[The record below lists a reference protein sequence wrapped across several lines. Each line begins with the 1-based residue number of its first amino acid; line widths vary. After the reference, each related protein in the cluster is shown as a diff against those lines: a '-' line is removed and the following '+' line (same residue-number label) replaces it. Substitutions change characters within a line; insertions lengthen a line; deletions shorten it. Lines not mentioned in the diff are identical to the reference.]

1 MPADILFATVLGS
14 LRAFGLLLALPSLGG
29 NGIPPT
35 IRAALALILGGLVA
49 SSAPPGSAALAVG
62 WAALALAA
70 GHQLLLGLAM
80 GFVVRSVLSV
90 AELMGRLIAG
100 EIGLSAAPGFNAP
113 VPAQEPL
120 PAFVGLF
127 GALMFFLLHAQE
139 SVLAAFARSFVLA
152 PAGAGGFS
160 PAAGSTLITAVA
172 RLLELAVRMA
182 APFIALNFVVTL
194 GFSIL
199 GRAVP
204 KMNVFIVSYAMRVMF
219 GLLLLAGAG
228 GLIARYLSGAFNQ
241 LPWQMLQLVRHR
253 S

>member
-1 MPADILFATVLGS
+1 
-14 LRAFGLLLALPSLGG
+14 
-29 NGIPPT
+29 
-35 IRAALALILGGLVA
+35 
-49 SSAPPGSAALAVG
+49 
-62 WAALALAA
+62 
-70 GHQLLLGLAM
+70 M
-80 GFVVRSVLSV
+80 GFVVRSVLGV

-113 VPAQEPL
+113 IPAQEPL
-120 PAFVGLF
+120 PAFIGLF
-127 GALMFFLLHAQE
+127 GGLLFFLLHAQE

-152 PAGAGGFS
+152 PAGVGGFS
-160 PAAGSTLITAVA
+160 PAAGATLVTAVA

-182 APFIALNFVVTL
+182 APFIALNFVITL

-204 KMNVFIVSYAMRVMF
+204 KMNVFIVSYAMRAML

-241 LPWQMLQLVRHR
+241 LPWQMLQLVQHRH
-253 S
+253 